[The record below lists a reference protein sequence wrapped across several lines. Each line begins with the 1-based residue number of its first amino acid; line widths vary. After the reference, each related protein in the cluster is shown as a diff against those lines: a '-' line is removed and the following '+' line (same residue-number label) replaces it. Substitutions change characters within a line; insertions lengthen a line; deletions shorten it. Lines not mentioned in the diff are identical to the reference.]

1 MYGKDNEDKIMF
13 ILHYSLGFPPYRSG
27 GLTKYCMDLMRQEV
41 KDGHQV
47 SLMWPGEMRLFSKGT
62 RIRKNKMVEGI
73 GSYEVINPTP
83 VSYDEGIKDFKDF
96 LNNGD
101 QEAYIKFLT
110 STKPDVIH
118 VHTLMGLH
126 YSFLTAAKKLG
137 IRLVFTAHD
146 FFPICPKVTMFRE
159 GSVCDSVSSCEKC
172 GVCNNTALSIKK
184 IMILQ
189 SPLYR
194 CLKDSS
200 IVKKLRKSHRD
211 EYLGNDTNDN
221 TISVGSANDFL
232 SLRDHYYSMLKSMD
246 MIHYNSEVTKKV
258 YEMVFELPDNK
269 VLGITHS
276 DISDHRVLRQYT
288 SDKLRIRYL
297 GPQSKAKGYYAIK
310 DALDELWKIRQDFV
324 LDVHFTPTTS
334 APYLIGHD
342 RYSYDQLESIFNETD
357 ILVCPSI
364 WFETFGFTVLEA
376 LSYGVPV
383 IISDHV
389 GARDVLGTDCGMVYK
404 NDDLSSL
411 VNLLRDLDGNK
422 LTAMNKAIC
431 DHQEIMTMK
440 DLAEETYKIYH

>member
-1 MYGKDNEDKIMF
+1 MF
-13 ILHYSLGFPPYRSG
+13 ILHYSLGSPPYRSG

-47 SLMWPGEMRLFSKGT
+47 SLMWPGEMCLFSKST
-62 RIRKNKMVEGI
+62 HIRMNKTIEGI
-73 GSYEVINPTP
+73 RSYEVINPTP

-101 QEAYIKFLT
+101 KETYVRFLN
-110 STKPDVIH
+110 SAKPDVIH
-118 VHTLMGLH
+118 IHTLMGLH
-126 YSFLTAAKKLG
+126 YSFLSAAKELG

-146 FFPICPKVTMFRE
+146 FFPICPKVTLFRE
-159 GSVCDSVSSCEKC
+159 GTVCDSITSCDKC

-194 CLKDSS
+194 SLKDSS

-211 EYLGNDTNDN
+211 EYLGNDTTDN
-221 TISVGSANDFL
+221 KISVGNACDFL
-232 SLRDHYYSMLKSMD
+232 TLRDHYYSMLKLMD
-246 MIHYNSEVTKKV
+246 MIHYNSEITKKV
-258 YEMVFELPDNK
+258 YEMVFDLPNNK
-269 VLGITHS
+269 VFGITHS

-288 SDKLRIRYL
+288 SDNLRIRYL
-297 GPQSKAKGYYAIK
+297 GPQSKAKGYYAMK
-310 DALDELWKIRQDFV
+310 DALDELWKTRQDFV
-324 LDVHFTPTTS
+324 LDVHFTPIVP
-334 APYLIGHD
+334 APYLISHD
-342 RYSYDQLESIFNETD
+342 RYSYNQLETIFNDTD

-389 GARDVLGTDCGMVYK
+389 GARDVLGDNCGMVYEN
-404 NDDLSSL
+404 NDLNAL
-411 VNLLRDLDGNK
+411 VNLLRDLDKDK
-422 LTAMNKAIC
+422 LIAMNKSIC

-440 DLAEETYKIYH
+440 RLAEETYKIYH